1 MGPKGTESALG
12 VKTGLSTIDS
22 TYTEGWQ
29 RMAFGSATT
38 PTSMTIGGYKMT
50 GLPVVGFGAY
60 KLNNGA
66 MSYGHTTEH
75 KRSSNNV
82 VSVSN

>member
-1 MGPKGTESALG
+1 
-12 VKTGLSTIDS
+12 
-22 TYTEGWQ
+22 
-29 RMAFGSATT
+29 MAFG
-38 PTSMTIGGYKMT
+38 TSMTIGGYKMT

-82 VSVSN
+82 VSS